1 MEQSLLRWTAFITLL
16 LSASFNVNAEGL
28 PHTEAVYKNYARQ
41 WTYDGNVE
49 AVNQATVSSRVSAQV
64 AEIFYD
70 VNDRVEKGA
79 LILRFNDE
87 EIKTR
92 LWQAEANLLAEQ
104 AQLKEVQARYTE
116 AAAEAKRISDLYQR
130 KQVTRSALDKAE
142 ADKAA
147 TAARVNVLNAQIKAR
162 QAEVEQAKV
171 ELSYTE
177 VRAPYAGVMTKRWI
191 EVGEMATPGQRLMS
205 GLSLDDLRVVFSVPQ
220 NQLNDVMAAKLKVI
234 LPSGKHLSHL
244 KKTLIPAADRLSHSF
259 IIRLDLP
266 QKLDAVYP
274 GMTTKVTVFGREQ
287 SLLVIP
293 KQALVRRAEV
303 DGVYIFSQ
311 ENVQFRQVRI
321 GEEFGD
327 GWVEVLSG
335 IDAGEQVITEPD
347 MALPYLKKQHDA
359 S

>member
-1 MEQSLLRWTAFITLL
+1 MEHSFTRWIVFLMLLFPV
-16 LSASFNVNAEGL
+16 SFTVQAET
-28 PHTEAVYKNYARQ
+28 PAHAEAVFKNYAQQ
-41 WTYDGNVE
+41 WTFDGSIE

-70 VNDRVEKGA
+70 VNDRVEKDA

-116 AAAEAKRISDLYQR
+116 AAAEAKRINDLYQR

-191 EVGEMATPGQRLMS
+191 EVGEMATPGQALMS
-205 GLSLDDLRVVFSVPQ
+205 GLSLDDLRVVFTVPQ
-220 NQLNDVMAAKLKVI
+220 KQLTEVMAAKLDVL
-234 LPSGKHLSHL
+234 LPTGEHLTQL
-244 KKTLIPAADRLSHSF
+244 DKTLIPAADTQTHSF
-259 IIRLDLP
+259 HIRLDLP
-266 QKLDAVYP
+266 QNLNDIFP
-274 GMTTKVTVFGREQ
+274 GMTTKVTAYGSEQ
-287 SLLVIP
+287 PVLVIP
-293 KQALVRRAEV
+293 KQALVKRAEV
-303 DGVYIFSQ
+303 DGVYVLAQ
-311 ENVQFRQVRI
+311 QRVVFRQLRV
-321 GEEFGD
+321 GTEYDD

-335 IDAGEQVITEPD
+335 IDAGEQVITQPD
-347 MALPYLKKQHDA
+347 RALLYLQQQHD
-359 S
+359 

>member
-16 LSASFNVNAEGL
+16 LSASFNINAEGL

-41 WTYDGNVE
+41 WTYDGSVE
-49 AVNQATVSSRVSAQV
+49 AINQATVSSRVSAQV

-205 GLSLDDLRVVFSVPQ
+205 GLSLNDLRVVFSVPQ
-220 NQLNDVMAAKLKVI
+220 KQLTEVMAAKLDVL
-234 LPSGKHLSHL
+234 LPSGEHLTQL
-244 KKTLIPAADRLSHSF
+244 DKTLIPAADPQTHSF
-259 IIRLDLP
+259 HIRLDLP
-266 QKLDAVYP
+266 QNINDIFP
-274 GMTTKVTVFGREQ
+274 GMTTKVIAYGREQ
-287 SLLVIP
+287 PVLVIP
-293 KQALVRRAEV
+293 KQALVKRSEV
-303 DGVYIFSQ
+303 DGVYVLAKQ
-311 ENVQFRQVRI
+311 QLVFRQVRV
-321 GEEFGD
+321 GMEYED

-335 IDAGEQVITEPD
+335 IDAGEQVMTQPD
-347 MALPYLKKQHDA
+347 RALVYLQQQHD
-359 S
+359 

>member
-1 MEQSLLRWTAFITLL
+1 MEHSFTRWIVFFILL
-16 LSASFNVNAEGL
+16 LPVSFTVQAEV
-28 PHTEAVYKNYARQ
+28 PAHAEAVFKNYAQQ
-41 WTYDGNVE
+41 WTFDGNVE

-70 VNDRVEKGA
+70 VNDRVESGA

-142 ADKAA
+142 ADKAV

-205 GLSLDDLRVVFSVPQ
+205 GLSLNDLRVVFSVPQ
-220 NQLNDVMAAKLKVI
+220 KHLTEVMAAKLDVL
-234 LPSGKHLSHL
+234 LPTGEHLTQID
-244 KKTLIPAADRLSHSF
+244 KTLIPAADPQSHSF
-259 IIRLDLP
+259 HIRLDLP
-266 QKLDAVYP
+266 QKINDIFP
-274 GMTTKVTVFGREQ
+274 GMTTKVTAYGSEQ
-287 SLLVIP
+287 PVLVIP
-293 KQALVRRAEV
+293 KHALIKRAEV
-303 DGVYIFSQ
+303 DGVYVLAQ
-311 ENVQFRQVRI
+311 QRLVFRQIRV
-321 GEEFGD
+321 GTEYDD

-335 IDAGEQVITEPD
+335 IDAGEQVITQPD
-347 MALPYLKKQHDA
+347 RALLYLQQQHD
-359 S
+359 

>member
-1 MEQSLLRWTAFITLL
+1 MEHSFTRWIVFFILL
-16 LSASFNVNAEGL
+16 LPVSFTVQAEL
-28 PHTEAVYKNYARQ
+28 PAHAEAVFKNYAQQ
-41 WTYDGNVE
+41 WTFDGNVE

-205 GLSLDDLRVVFSVPQ
+205 GLSLNDLRVVFSVPQ
-220 NQLNDVMAAKLKVI
+220 KHLTEVMAAKLDVL
-234 LPSGKHLSHL
+234 LPTGEHLTQL
-244 KKTLIPAADRLSHSF
+244 DKTLIPAADPQSHSF
-259 IIRLDLP
+259 HIRLDLP
-266 QKLDAVYP
+266 QKRNDIFP
-274 GMTTKVTVFGREQ
+274 GMTTKVTAYGSEQ
-287 SLLVIP
+287 PVLVIP
-293 KQALVRRAEV
+293 KQALIKRAEV
-303 DGVYIFSQ
+303 DGVYVLAQ
-311 ENVQFRQVRI
+311 QRLVFRQVRV
-321 GEEFGD
+321 GTEYDD

-335 IDAGEQVITEPD
+335 IDAGEQVITQPD
-347 MALPYLKKQHDA
+347 RALVYLQQQHD
-359 S
+359 

>member
-1 MEQSLLRWTAFITLL
+1 MEHSFTRWIVFLMLLFPV
-16 LSASFNVNAEGL
+16 SFTVQAET
-28 PHTEAVYKNYARQ
+28 PAHAEAVFKNYAQQ
-41 WTYDGNVE
+41 WTFDGSIE

-64 AEIFYD
+64 ADIFYD
-70 VNDRVEKGA
+70 VNDRVEKDA

-116 AAAEAKRISDLYQR
+116 AAAEAKRINDLYQR

-191 EVGEMATPGQRLMS
+191 EVGEMATPGQALMS
-205 GLSLDDLRVVFSVPQ
+205 GLSLDNLRVVFTVPQ
-220 NQLNDVMAAKLKVI
+220 KQLTEVMAAKLDVL
-234 LPSGKHLSHL
+234 LPTGEHLTQL
-244 KKTLIPAADRLSHSF
+244 DKTLIPAADTQTHSF
-259 IIRLDLP
+259 HIRLDLP
-266 QKLDAVYP
+266 QNLNDIFP
-274 GMTTKVTVFGREQ
+274 GMTTKVTAYGSEQ
-287 SLLVIP
+287 PVLVIP
-293 KQALVRRAEV
+293 KQALVKRAEV
-303 DGVYIFSQ
+303 DGVYVLAQ
-311 ENVQFRQVRI
+311 QRVVLRQLRV
-321 GEEFGD
+321 GTEYDD

-335 IDAGEQVITEPD
+335 IDAGEQVITQPD
-347 MALPYLKKQHDA
+347 MALLYLQQQHD
-359 S
+359 

>member
-1 MEQSLLRWTAFITLL
+1 MEHSFTKWIVFFILFFPV
-16 LSASFNVNAEGL
+16 SFTVQAEAL
-28 PHTEAVYKNYARQ
+28 PHAEAVLKNYAQQ
-41 WTYDGNVE
+41 WTFDGSIE

-116 AAAEAKRISDLYQR
+116 AAAEAKRINDLYQR

-191 EVGEMATPGQRLMS
+191 EVGEMATPGQALMS
-205 GLSLDDLRVVFSVPQ
+205 GLSLDDLRVVFTVPEK
-220 NQLNDVMAAKLKVI
+220 QLTEVMAAKLDVL
-234 LPSGKHLSHL
+234 LPTGEHLTQL
-244 KKTLIPAADRLSHSF
+244 DKILIPAADPKSHSF
-259 IIRLDLP
+259 HIRLDLP
-266 QKLDAVYP
+266 QKINGIFP
-274 GMTTKVTVFGREQ
+274 GMTTKVIAYGSEQ
-287 SLLVIP
+287 PVLVIP
-293 KQALVRRAEV
+293 KQALVKRAEV
-303 DGVYIFSQ
+303 DGVYVLAQ
-311 ENVQFRQVRI
+311 QRVVFRQVRV
-321 GEEFGD
+321 GTDYDD

-335 IDAGEQVITEPD
+335 IDAGEQVITQPD
-347 MALPYLKKQHDA
+347 MALLYLQLQHD
-359 S
+359 

>member
-1 MEQSLLRWTAFITLL
+1 MEHLFTRWIVFFILLFPV
-16 LSASFNVNAEGL
+16 SFTVQAEAP
-28 PHTEAVYKNYARQ
+28 PHAEAVFKNYAQQ
-41 WTYDGNVE
+41 WTFDGSIE

-116 AAAEAKRISDLYQR
+116 AAAEAKRINDLYQR

-191 EVGEMATPGQRLMS
+191 EVGEMATPGQALMS
-205 GLSLDDLRVVFSVPQ
+205 GLSLDDLRVVFTVPQ
-220 NQLNDVMAAKLKVI
+220 KQLTEVMAAKLDVL
-234 LPSGKHLSHL
+234 LPTGEHLTQL
-244 KKTLIPAADRLSHSF
+244 DKTLIPAADTQTHSF
-259 IIRLDLP
+259 HIRLDLP
-266 QKLDAVYP
+266 QNLNDIFP
-274 GMTTKVTVFGREQ
+274 GMTTKVTAYGSEQ
-287 SLLVIP
+287 PVLVIP
-293 KQALVRRAEV
+293 KQALVKRAEV
-303 DGVYIFSQ
+303 DGVYVLAQ
-311 ENVQFRQVRI
+311 QRVVFRQLRV
-321 GEEFGD
+321 GTEYDD

-335 IDAGEQVITEPD
+335 IDAGEQVIIQPD
-347 MALPYLKKQHDA
+347 RALLYLQQQHD
-359 S
+359 

>member
-1 MEQSLLRWTAFITLL
+1 MLSVSLT
-16 LSASFNVNAEGL
+16 VNAERM

-41 WTYDGNVE
+41 WVYDGQIE

-104 AQLKEVQARYTE
+104 AQLKEAQARYNE
-116 AAAEAKRISDLYQR
+116 AAAEAKRIGDLYQR

-147 TAARVNVLNAQIKAR
+147 TSARVSGLNAQIKAR
-162 QAEVEQAKV
+162 QAQVEQARV

-191 EVGEMATPGQRLMS
+191 EVGEMASPGQALMS
-205 GLSLDDLRVVFSVPQ
+205 GLSLDDLRVVFTVPQ
-220 NQLNDVMAAKLKVI
+220 KQLTEVMSAKLDVL
-234 LPSGKHLSHL
+234 LPTGEHLTL
-244 KKTLIPAADRLSHSF
+244 LDKTLIPAADAQTHSF
-259 IIRLDLP
+259 SIRLDLP
-266 QKLDAVYP
+266 QKLNGIFP
-274 GMTTKVTVFGREQ
+274 GMTTKVTAYGNEQ
-287 SLLVIP
+287 PVLVIP
-293 KQALVRRAEV
+293 KQALVKRAEV
-303 DGVYIFSQ
+303 DGIYVLAEQ
-311 ENVQFRQVRI
+311 RVVFRQVRL
-321 GEEFGD
+321 GTDYDD

-335 IDAGEQVITEPD
+335 IDAGEQVITQPD
-347 MALPYLKKQHDA
+347 MALLYLQQQHD
-359 S
+359 

>member
-1 MEQSLLRWTAFITLL
+1 MEQSLRRWIIFITLM
-16 LSASFNVNAEGL
+16 LSVSLTVNAERM

-41 WTYDGNVE
+41 WVYDGQIE

-104 AQLKEVQARYTE
+104 AQLKEAQARYNE
-116 AAAEAKRISDLYQR
+116 AAAEAKRIGDLYQR

-147 TAARVNVLNAQIKAR
+147 TSARVSGLNAQIKAR
-162 QAEVEQAKV
+162 QAQVEQARV

-191 EVGEMATPGQRLMS
+191 EVGEMASPGQALMS
-205 GLSLDDLRVVFSVPQ
+205 GLSLDDLRVVFTVPQ
-220 NQLNDVMAAKLKVI
+220 KQLTEVMSA
-234 LPSGKHLSHL
+234 
-244 KKTLIPAADRLSHSF
+244 
-259 IIRLDLP
+259 
-266 QKLDAVYP
+266 
-274 GMTTKVTVFGREQ
+274 
-287 SLLVIP
+287 
-293 KQALVRRAEV
+293 
-303 DGVYIFSQ
+303 
-311 ENVQFRQVRI
+311 
-321 GEEFGD
+321 
-327 GWVEVLSG
+327 
-335 IDAGEQVITEPD
+335 
-347 MALPYLKKQHDA
+347 
-359 S
+359 